1 MIATIEYSG
10 RRLDREKVI
19 EVLEPTYT
27 PERLEKIKNVLQGR
41 THQIAVGLEG
51 LYDRGNVSAV
61 MRSAEAL
68 GFFDVHVVETSEKY
82 REANRVTKG
91 AEKWLRVHRWQET
104 KACVSH
110 LKEAGFRI
118 VTTQLDPAAR
128 SLEEVDFSQKT
139 AIFFGNE
146 RDGASEEL
154 LGLSDERVILPM
166 LGFVESFNISVAA
179 ALCLYH
185 IQQDRK
191 RRLGAHGDLTP
202 EEARNLYARYLLK
215 GHKTEQLLNT
225 FEIL

>member
-1 MIATIEYSG
+1 M
-10 RRLDREKVI
+10 I

-27 PERLEKIKNVLQGR
+27 SERLEKMQKVLTGR
-41 THQIAVGLEG
+41 TYNVAVGLEG
-51 LYDRGNVSAV
+51 LYDRGNISAV

-68 GFFDVHVVETSEKY
+68 GYVDVHVIETSEKY

-91 AEKWLRVHRWQET
+91 AEKWLKTHRWQST
-104 KACVSH
+104 KECVSE
-110 LKEAGFRI
+110 LKEQGFRI
-118 VTTQLDPAAR
+118 VTTHLDSTAR
-128 SLEEVDFSQKT
+128 PLDEIDFSEKT

-146 RDGASEEL
+146 KEGASPEL
-154 LGLSDERVILPM
+154 LGLSDERVVLPM

-191 RRLGAHGDLTP
+191 RRQGHHGDLTK
-202 EEARNLYARYLLK
+202 EQLRGLYARYLLK
-215 GHKTEQLLNT
+215 GHKTEQILPL